1 MIRSTREMS
10 NETLLVMA
18 AHGDHA
24 ARTERLIRE
33 IMVVDAL
40 EWPDA
45 AAKADEM
52 AVMHSAGSSR
62 LTVVKGIS
70 AAGVGV
76 AGLCT
81 IPMVF
86 GHDTALWFND
96 AFVGFVPPPENE
108 LQDFLEVGAW
118 TWSWMEPPLGTISF
132 LILCFQ
138 WSREQLAV
146 ESVFERRRIARVLAT
161 HPAYDLAILTHWAKT
176 LPMDAELE
184 SQAYAERRRALIV
197 TSAATNAV

>member
-1 MIRSTREMS
+1 M
-10 NETLLVMA
+10 LA
-18 AHGDHA
+18 AV
-24 ARTERLIRE
+24 R
-33 IMVVDAL
+33 
-40 EWPDA
+40 
-45 AAKADEM
+45 
-52 AVMHSAGSSR
+52 
-62 LTVVKGIS
+62 
-70 AAGVGV
+70 GVLGVSVSV
-76 AGLCT
+76 AGLVT
-81 IPMVF
+81 VPMVF
-86 GHDTALWFND
+86 GHDTALWFNEHC
-96 AFVGFVPPPENE
+96 VGFVPPPESE
-108 LQDFLEVGAW
+108 LQDWLEVGAW
-118 TWSWMEPPLGTISF
+118 TWGWMEPPLGTISF